1 MDKYNESL
9 IKAYDS
15 YADKIYRHCFY
26 RTFNNETAEELTQ
39 ETFLRYFKYLKA
51 GKEIEY
57 PKTFLFKIANNL
69 IIDKS
74 RKKKEVSLDSM
85 VENGFMPE
93 DTKHI
98 SAETKADVNLALKAI
113 KKIDYKYR
121 LPLIMYYVDG
131 LKPKEI
137 AEILRENTNVISVR
151 IYRGLK
157 KAKKML

>member
-1 MDKYNESL
+1 MNKHSELL

-15 YADKIYRHCFY
+15 YADKIYRHCLY

-39 ETFLRYFKYLKA
+39 ETFLRYFKYLK
-51 GKEIEY
+51 GEKEIEY

-74 RKKKEVSLDSM
+74 RKKKEISLDSM
-85 VENGFMPE
+85 IENGFTPE
-93 DTKHI
+93 DTKYI
-98 SAETKADVNLALKAI
+98 SADTKADVNIALKAI

-137 AEILRENTNVISVR
+137 AEILKENTNVISVR